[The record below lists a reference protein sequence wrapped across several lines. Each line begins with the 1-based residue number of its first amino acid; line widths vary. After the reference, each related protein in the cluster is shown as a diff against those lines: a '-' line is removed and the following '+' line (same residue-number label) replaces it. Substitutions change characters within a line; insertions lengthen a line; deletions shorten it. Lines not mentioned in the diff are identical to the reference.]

1 MTEYTTTHKLFV
13 QLNVHNNPMKYW
25 FDGACWEM
33 ANCMCK
39 QVLKKTQS
47 VVVGGKFVFLSAN
60 EATTIDNQF
69 QILVHVC
76 VM

>member
-1 MTEYTTTHKLFV
+1 MLGDGKLYV
-13 QLNVHNNPMKYW
+13 QAM
-25 FDGACWEM
+25 FE
-33 ANCMCK
+33 
-39 QVLKKTQS
+39 KTQS

-60 EATTIDNQF
+60 EATIIDNQF